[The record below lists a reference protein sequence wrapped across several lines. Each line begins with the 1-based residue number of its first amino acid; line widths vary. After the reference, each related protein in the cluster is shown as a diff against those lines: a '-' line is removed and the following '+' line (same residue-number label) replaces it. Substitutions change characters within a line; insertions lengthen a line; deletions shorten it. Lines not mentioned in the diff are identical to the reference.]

1 MSAKCFR
8 EAVLLRKHDPH
19 LTRALAPTIEE
30 AITASV
36 QNNPHPLAD
45 ALFPVIGPAI
55 RKAIAAS
62 LSAMLESLNRT
73 VEHSFRGVRSDGV
86 ITALTTGR
94 SVRRNGSAQ
103 HTRSTASS
111 RSC

>member
-1 MSAKCFR
+1 M
-8 EAVLLRKHDPH
+8 LLRKHDPH

-36 QNNPHPLAD
+36 QKNPHPLAD
-45 ALFPVIGPAI
+45 ALFPVIGPAV

-73 VEHSFRGVRSDGV
+73 VEHSFRGARSDG
-86 ITALTTGR
+86 
-94 SVRRNGSAQ
+94 
-103 HTRSTASS
+103 ASP
-111 RSC
+111 R